1 MRKTQSTIIAGVVGD
16 LEIRLA
22 LPSENIKKWVV
33 VSHPHPQF
41 GGTMDNKVV
50 TTLEKAYQ
58 SLGFGT
64 LVYQF
69 RGVGLSAGEYD
80 GGEGEQSDLA
90 AVVTWLRTEHAPEYL
105 VLAGFSFGAYISLKQ
120 AAPLRVDHLLAVAPP
135 VNLYDFSG
143 IQLLDTPWILVQGAA
158 DEVVPALEVLDW
170 ALKLENVPDIHWR
183 SGASHFFHRQLVW
196 LKKVVLMAY

>member
-1 MRKTQSTIIAGVVGD
+1 MRKTQSTIIAGAVGD
-16 LEIRLA
+16 LEIRINP
-22 LPSENIKKWVV
+22 PSDGHRWVV
-33 VSHPHPQF
+33 ISHPHPQF

-58 SLGFGT
+58 SIGFGSV
-64 LVYQF
+64 VYQF

-80 GGEGEQSDLA
+80 GGEGEQADLA
-90 AVVTWLRTEHAPEYL
+90 AVVNWLTNEYTPSYL

-120 AAPLRVDHLLAVAPP
+120 AATLEPDHLLVVAPP
-135 VNLYDFSG
+135 VNLYDFSA
-143 IQLLDTPWILVQGAA
+143 IQLPSVSWTLVQGSA

-170 ALKLENVPDIHWR
+170 ALKLENMPDIHWR

-196 LKKVVLMAY
+196 LKKIVLMAY